1 MASVQTCEGFAGSR
15 RSGLLWSHKT
25 DEGRTGS
32 HRARALLQDQ
42 TATGA
47 GGARGVRERDPP
59 GGGCARQESP
69 SSRSRAHT
77 TPRARARPRETPQEP
92 RLRQKALGSL
102 QTLTLSL
109 SAPHAGI
116 PQICQQRRGAQTC
129 GRWVLY
135 PDSGRLR
142 DASTP
147 WAERSG
153 LRAPIRE
160 QCDDRL
166 PSGEHHPRASQV

>member
-1 MASVQTCEGFAGSR
+1 MCR
-15 RSGLLWSHKT
+15 L
-25 DEGRTGS
+25 
-32 HRARALLQDQ
+32 ARALQAAGDQ
-42 TATGA
+42 VCFVHTRQMKAEQEVPGRGRSCRTRWPPVLALPGES
-47 GGARGVRERDPP
+47 GVGPARGR
-59 GGGCARQESP
+59 CARQESP

-77 TPRARARPRETPQEP
+77 TPRARARPREAPQEP
-92 RLRQKALGSL
+92 RLRRKALGSL
-102 QTLTLSL
+102 KTLTLSL
-109 SAPHAGI
+109 NAPRAGV

-135 PDSGRLR
+135 PHSGRLR

-160 QCDDRL
+160 HCDDRL
-166 PSGEHHPRASQV
+166 PSGEHHLQASQV